1 MESHHPHPPYDN
13 VLICCTVT
21 MAAAAVTSSMA
32 AGITCRTARSA
43 AAAAAAVELDRV
55 SWCGRAVANNEDL
68 REMYEI
74 DEISSKHRHRYKKS

>member
-43 AAAAAAVELDRV
+43 AAAAAVELDRV